1 MRNYSYYFK
10 HKDTKKQSI
19 VAFGRY
25 NEQQSC
31 LQSPQSLPLQAFV
44 ATFKSLVVFVSKYNL
59 RFFVSLCSNI

>member
-44 ATFKSLVVFVSKYNL
+44 ATFKSLVVFVY
-59 RFFVSLCSNI
+59 I